1 MQDRLFIHL
10 FSLFLLACNT
20 SPNTDLEE
28 IKTEL
33 AQLHAKMDSLK
44 VTQID
49 TVIKIDTVL
58 ILPKAFGT
66 KTLPKSQT
74 QPKPQPQPKHQ
85 HQPKPSLPND
95 TIFYYYSNGKI
106 SGKFHPWKDEERL
119 LELFDLYGVKT
130 FEATEIR
137 KSYSVGLRLSFH
149 PNGSVS
155 KIEESSNPGA
165 SLYTY
170 QAVMKFST
178 TNNPEVRT
186 ESRTP
191 MYSIEEM
198 MTKGR
203 PYFWNKKEFRW
214 VQQEIVV
221 ETNTPPGG

>member
-1 MQDRLFIHL
+1 MKKY
-10 FSLFLLACNT
+10 LLLTLSALLILSCNT
-20 SPNTDLEE
+20 KPNTDLEE

-33 AQLHAKMDSLK
+33 AQLNAKMDSLK
-44 VTQID
+44 LSKTD
-49 TVIKIDTVL
+49 TIVKTDTLL
-58 ILPKAFGT
+58 IEHNPPQTITKSKPLPQ
-66 KTLPKSQT
+66 PQT
-74 QPKPQPQPKHQ
+74 QPQPQPK
-85 HQPKPSLPND
+85 PKPND
-95 TIFYYYSNGKI
+95 TIFHYYSNGKV
-106 SGKFHPWKDEERL
+106 SAKFHPWVDYERK

-130 FEATEIR
+130 FETIEIR
-137 KSYSVGLRLSFH
+137 KSYSVSFHLSFH
-149 PNGSVS
+149 PNGAVS
-155 KIEESSNPGA
+155 KIEEYSNPGA

-198 MTKGR
+198 ITKNR

-221 ETNTPPGG
+221 ETISPPNH